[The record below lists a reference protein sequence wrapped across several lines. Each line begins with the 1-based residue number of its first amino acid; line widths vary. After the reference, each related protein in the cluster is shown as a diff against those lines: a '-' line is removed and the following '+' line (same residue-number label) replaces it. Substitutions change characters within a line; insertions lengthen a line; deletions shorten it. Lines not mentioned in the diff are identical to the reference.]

1 MPAGLGKGIF
11 LKKRSS
17 QVFYPFKAYPL
28 YTIPLPRSG
37 KGARINVVLLNL
49 VIDDPVAYLQIAGG
63 LQHIAMRMLQENGI
77 NDVSVTQVDGH
88 LTDHYNPATHT
99 VNLSRDVYY
108 GNSVAAAAVAA
119 HECGH
124 AIQHATNYVPLN
136 LRSAIVPVA
145 NIGSTLSWPLFLAG
159 LIFSIRPLL
168 TVGIIL
174 FTFAVL
180 FQLVTLP
187 VEFNASS
194 RALKM
199 LGSSGMLGNDE
210 VKGARKVLTAAA
222 LTYVAALA
230 SSILQ
235 LLRLIILAGGRD
247 RD

>member
-1 MPAGLGKGIF
+1 MSMYWILFIGIAVISYIVQNSLQSKFKKYSKMPLASGMTGK
-11 LKKRSS
+11 
-17 QVFYPFKAYPL
+17 
-28 YTIPLPRSG
+28 
-37 KGARINVVLLNL
+37 
-49 VIDDPVAYLQIAGG
+49 DVAEK
-63 LQHIAMRMLQENGI
+63 MLHDNGI
-77 NDVSVTQVDGH
+77 YDVRVTSTPGM

-199 LGSSGMLGNDE
+199 LGSSGMLGADE